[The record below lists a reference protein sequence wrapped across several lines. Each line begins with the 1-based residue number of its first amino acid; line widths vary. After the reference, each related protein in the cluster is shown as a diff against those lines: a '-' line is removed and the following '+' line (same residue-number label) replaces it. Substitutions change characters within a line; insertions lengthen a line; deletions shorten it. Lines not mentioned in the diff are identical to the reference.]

1 MAEAMKKAKS
11 PFMQPGFDP
20 GVRPPPPWATPPPA
34 AGVPPPPPLV
44 KPWPLQLPPP
54 KFSSKLLGEVVN
66 AFAKGMSVEEMNRE
80 LATKGIVPPP
90 KVGPGTPGQL
100 TYAQLSRGLEKK
112 GLVAMSA
119 GRMVSP
125 VRAAPVSSPAE
136 AVALMKK
143 AANELKLAENAKRA
157 ADSRL
162 RNAESQLAQTL
173 TQLAKAQ
180 ARRPYEVSIVAIHE
194 RQAEKRRTD
203 LQAAKLTAIAATAR
217 YTGARVAHDQLAA
230 EQRAERQR
238 QKAARGRFPSAV
250 PPTPSVLPA
259 SVLPATGIWALKAK
273 VEAARAKKETAAAW
287 KRAREDVSA
296 DTFYTY
302 DELIWDFDLTSPAS
316 KPASD
321 PVAVPLAIAA
331 AKQAMAELATTGSVL
346 GANALLAKQGVAP
359 PAPGM
364 PAKTAGQVAYKA
376 VARGLEA
383 KGIVKTVAGKIV
395 HVVLKP
401 PMPKSMKV
409 DVEAQKA
416 AAAARLWERQ
426 RELIEARLPKVGITR
441 FLPLWL
447 RRGMTRAG

>member
-1 MAEAMKKAKS
+1 MGEIVSGLIGMGTPVKGEEDIARGAEAFGLAQAGQEDIESGAEAFGGAGLGLDGEDIDTGAEAFGITGLGLDGEDIDTGAEAFGALSLWGKMAEAMKKAKS

-66 AFAKGMSVEEMNRE
+66 AFAKGMSVEGMNRE

-90 KVGPGTPGQL
+90 KAGPITMPGQL
-100 TYAQLSRGLEKK
+100 TYAQLAVALKKK
-112 GLVAMSA
+112 GLITTKA

-125 VRAAPVSSPAE
+125 VG
-136 AVALMKK
+136 
-143 AANELKLAENAKRA
+143 
-157 ADSRL
+157 
-162 RNAESQLAQTL
+162 
-173 TQLAKAQ
+173 
-180 ARRPYEVSIVAIHE
+180 I
-194 RQAEKRRTD
+194 
-203 LQAAKLTAIAATAR
+203 IAT
-217 YTGARVAHDQLAA
+217 
-230 EQRAERQR
+230 
-238 QKAARGRFPSAV
+238 
-250 PPTPSVLPA
+250 
-259 SVLPATGIWALKAK
+259 LKAK
-273 VEAARAKKETAAAW
+273 VEAARVKKETAAAW
-287 KRAREDVSA
+287 KRARKDVSA
-296 DTFYTY
+296 DAFYTY

-321 PVAVPLAIAA
+321 PVVIPLSQAA
-331 AKQAMAELATTGSVL
+331 AKQVLAELATTGSVQS
-346 GANALLAKQGVAP
+346 ANNMLAKQGVAP
-359 PAPGM
+359 PSPGM

-376 VARGLEA
+376 VARGLEV
-383 KGIVKTVAGKIV
+383 KGIVKTVAGKMAT
-395 HVVLKP
+395 VVGKP

-409 DVEAQKA
+409 DVEAEKA
-416 AAAARLWERQ
+416 AVAMRLRERQ